1 MDQKLGITGRKKLM
15 NVREMKIGNG
25 NTHLNKE
32 MVTKI
37 GIKMGGGGCCYVSSG
52 HCNNSA
58 WHEIMMTEIIYLYA
72 CRHCA

>member
-37 GIKMGGGGCCYVSSG
+37 GIKMGGGGVLMYPVGTAITLHGMKS
-52 HCNNSA
+52 
-58 WHEIMMTEIIYLYA
+58 
-72 CRHCA
+72 